1 MNNTSASAIDCV
13 TIKVRGDFSFA
24 LNAAFKEA
32 LQRYPKG
39 EQCFIVDVGDVHEL
53 DSSALGM
60 LLQLREHSRGGNS
73 VQLLNPWPAITAR
86 LNESGMLSLFTIVE
100 G

>member
-1 MNNTSASAIDCV
+1 MSAADTDCV
-13 TIKVRGDFSFA
+13 TIKVSGDFSFA

-32 LQRYPKG
+32 VQRYPKG
-39 EQCFIVDVGDVHEL
+39 EQCFVLDVADVSEL

-73 VQLLNPWPAITAR
+73 VRLLNPSPVLVQR
-86 LNESGMLSLFTIVE
+86 LSESGMQDMFAVSE
-100 G
+100 D

>member
-1 MNNTSASAIDCV
+1 MSDMPEADTDCV

-24 LNAAFKEA
+24 LNADFREA
-32 LQRYPKG
+32 LQRYPRDK
-39 EQCFIVDVGDVHEL
+39 QCFVVDVGDVHEL

-73 VQLLNPWPAITAR
+73 VKLLNPSQAVTDR
-86 LNESGMLSLFTIVE
+86 LSDSGMQRLFAIVKQ
-100 G
+100 